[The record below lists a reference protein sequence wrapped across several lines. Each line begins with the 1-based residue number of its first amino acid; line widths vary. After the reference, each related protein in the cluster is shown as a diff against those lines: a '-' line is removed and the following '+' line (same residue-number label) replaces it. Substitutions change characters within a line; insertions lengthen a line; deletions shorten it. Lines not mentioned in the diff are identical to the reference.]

1 MEQKKFTRTSFYA
14 ENLGEGNFAAALP
27 VHRWECSRCGK
38 VKNFSTMPPPNGCI
52 KGGMHMWRR
61 TS

>member
-27 VHRWECSRCGK
+27 VHRWECSHGK
-38 VKNFSTMPPPNGCI
+38 TNRFLCFFT
-52 KGGMHMWRR
+52 
-61 TS
+61 